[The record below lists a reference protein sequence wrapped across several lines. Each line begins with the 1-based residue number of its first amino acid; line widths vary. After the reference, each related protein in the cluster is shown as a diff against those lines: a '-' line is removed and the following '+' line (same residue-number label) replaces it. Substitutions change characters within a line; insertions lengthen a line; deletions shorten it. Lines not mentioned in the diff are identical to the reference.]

1 MVEYLTGVKKDLF
14 LMKMLK
20 KKEIRDFGT
29 KFLIYLRNA
38 LKYEKFVKID
48 DKVVLNSQM
57 PPYGTEAFDRFVS
70 LAPQVREGKPAPIS
84 CHISVTQSCSFSC
97 WHCSN
102 WHREKTE
109 DLPLDLLLDTIGRLQ
124 DMGNCLIGLT
134 GGEPTLRDDLQD
146 IIKGIGKKSSTLLFT
161 NGEKLDEDRA
171 KELKKA
177 GLFSVSI
184 SLDHYKE
191 EEHNK
196 VRGHEKAYQYAI
208 NAIKAAQQAG
218 LYTIV
223 GVVPTKEMIQEGKV
237 PKFYE
242 FCKELGVHEIR
253 VLAPIPTGRII
264 GQRECRW
271 CMTDEEKQMWEYHK
285 ELNQRKDFPRITEF
299 SFLESEGILGCT
311 AGTFHIFIETDGTV
325 TPCDMIP
332 LSFGNIKEEGIEK
345 AYQLMSS
352 TFRVPRYSC
361 FVRAAVGLF
370 KKAFE
375 EEKKLPFS
383 KEKSLEIATKIK
395 NRKMPEFFE
404 KMGMPKPVFE
414 EKATAEMKATLD
426 LRGLLC
432 PEPVFKTQEKIW
444 EMEKGVIEVFVSD
457 ENSKNNVAKTA
468 EHEGWNV
475 EIKERDNGEAILV
488 LSKA

>member
-1 MVEYLTGVKKDLF
+1 
-14 LMKMLK
+14 
-20 KKEIRDFGT
+20 
-29 KFLIYLRNA
+29 
-38 LKYEKFVKID
+38 
-48 DKVVLNSQM
+48 
-57 PPYGTEAFDRFVS
+57 
-70 LAPQVREGKPAPIS
+70 
-84 CHISVTQSCSFSC
+84 
-97 WHCSN
+97 
-102 WHREKTE
+102 
-109 DLPLDLLLDTIGRLQ
+109 
-124 DMGNCLIGLT
+124 
-134 GGEPTLRDDLQD
+134 
-146 IIKGIGKKSSTLLFT
+146 
-161 NGEKLDEDRA
+161 
-171 KELKKA
+171 
-177 GLFSVSI
+177 
-184 SLDHYKE
+184 
-191 EEHNK
+191 

-488 LSKA
+488 LSKT